1 MPANSFAPPPMD
13 EEPKKFN
20 TNTDSSFSDD
30 YNPLDE
36 AVNEKPYSQP
46 NFSAAGDTLNQTIPE
61 PTYTPPPIGKENA
74 YKDINK
80 ENAGGSAFS
89 GQTVNPSLNEVP
101 NEDKKM
107 AAKHLTNLIIDAY
120 EQIHVFANYSLK
132 FPERKINKLVQEG
145 EIDLDAPIVY
155 DYGSTITGGEFI
167 KEFNEQ
173 TKDTLKVTDEFK
185 KDVKPVLQRV
195 LEKRGAGL
203 TDEQY
208 LIYAFG
214 KDAALKGVTFFQ
226 IKQQMKDVIDTM
238 KEHTQAYRDS
248 MAMAQQEGGTYTPP
262 PPPKQRRDR
271 EKRPTPPPTNDTYA
285 SGYSEPE
292 ETIIPPDFGNPESM
306 DIIKKGEDD
315 VKKTRKRTHKVREN
329 HFSGKKRGGR
339 RKKDN
344 DISDAI
350 IIDEDNPL
358 D

>member
-1 MPANSFAPPPMD
+1 MSVSSFTPPPMD
-13 EEPKKFN
+13 EPKKFN
-20 TNTDSSFSDD
+20 TNTDATFSDD

-46 NFSAAGDTLNQTIPE
+46 NFSASGEKLSQTIPE
-61 PTYTPPPIGKENA
+61 PSYIPPPIGKENA
-74 YKDINK
+74 YADINK
-80 ENAGGSAFS
+80 ENAGGGFGGA

-120 EQIHVFANYSLK
+120 EQIHVFANYTLK
-132 FPERKINKLVQEG
+132 FPERKINKLVQDG

-155 DYGSTITGGEFI
+155 DYGSTMTGGEFI

-195 LEKRGAGL
+195 LEKKGAGL

-214 KDAALKGVTFFQ
+214 KDAALKAVTVFQ

-238 KEHTQAYRDS
+238 KEHTQAYRDN
-248 MAMAQQEGGTYTPP
+248 MAAAQQGGYTPEPPPAAPRRERREATPKTPP
-262 PPPKQRRDR
+262 P
-271 EKRPTPPPTNDTYA
+271 NDTYS

-292 ETIIPPDFGNPESM
+292 ETIIPPDFGNPDSLDLMKNAEE
-306 DIIKKGEDD
+306 DAKKS
-315 VKKTRKRTHKVREN
+315 RKRTHKVREN
-329 HFSGKKRGGR
+329 HFSGKKRSKK
-339 RKKDN
+339 KKDD

-350 IIDEDNPL
+350 IIDDNNPL

>member
-1 MPANSFAPPPMD
+1 MSVNSFAPPPMD
-13 EEPKKFN
+13 DEPKKFN
-20 TNTDSSFSDD
+20 TNTDATFSDD

-46 NFSAAGDTLNQTIPE
+46 NFSASGDTLNQSIPE

-80 ENAGGSAFS
+80 ENAGAGGFSS

-107 AAKHLTNLIIDAY
+107 AAKHLTNLIMDAY

-132 FPERKINKLVQEG
+132 FPERKINKLVQDG
-145 EIDLDAPIVY
+145 EIDLNAPIVY
-155 DYGSTITGGEFI
+155 DYGSTITGGDFI
-167 KEFNEQ
+167 KEFNDQ

-226 IKQQMKDVIDTM
+226 IKQQMKDVIETM
-238 KEHTQAYRDS
+238 KEHTQAYRE
-248 MAMAQQEGGTYTPP
+248 ATAAAQQGAYTPPPTTPP
-262 PPPKQRRDR
+262 PPPRR
-271 EKRPTPPPTNDTYA
+271 ERPAQNDTYSNETYS

-292 ETIIPPDFGNPESM
+292 ETIIPPDFGNPDSLDLM
-306 DIIKKGEDD
+306 KKGEEDA
-315 VKKTRKRTHKVREN
+315 KKSRKRTHKVREN
-329 HFSGKKRGGR
+329 HFSGKKRG
-339 RKKDN
+339 RKKKDD